1 MLSRRTLIAAVA
13 LVLCTSWWRA
23 DRPQSL
29 VVLGAAGREKAIR
42 DAMQQIEGAVSGRI
56 DTVNLTHP
64 HRLHI
69 AVRLPTSARGDDEE
83 DPIRRHVDEVLI
95 EAHAHLVW
103 SRLAPFRL
111 HTAFDTVTASLKREY
126 RSPLGLGNWHSWTS
140 GYRYVGPWQRGW
152 SRVNPQVVSAKR

>member
-13 LVLCTSWWRA
+13 VVLCASWWPAHR
-23 DRPQSL
+23 RQSL
-29 VVLGAAGREKAIR
+29 VVLGAAGRDKAIR
-42 DAMQQIEGAVSGRI
+42 DAMQQLEGAVGGHV
-56 DTVNLTHP
+56 DTVDLTHP

-69 AVRLPTSARGDDEE
+69 AVQLLASARSDDEN
-83 DPIRRHVDEVLI
+83 DPVRRHVDEVLM

-111 HTAFDTVTASLKREY
+111 YSAFDTVTVSRRREY
-126 RSPLGLGNWHSWTS
+126 RSPLGLGGWHSWVS

-152 SRVNPQVVSAKR
+152 TRVDPPVVSTNR